1 MSGQMSAASQRL
13 LGNTGISP
21 ADAVRR
27 LLDDGLDGPPYPCT
41 HPCKRL
47 RECSDN
53 TVSSDAHAFLSI
65 SFKDRPHRYSTP
77 FVLQA
82 KKSAPERHSR
92 SKRPRESVSPAQ
104 TQPIPSRFT
113 QQPLS
118 GNLPHL
124 PNDLY
129 EASMPPSGLDIMQVK
144 SAKFADSSTSDSDYG
159 WQEVSAV
166 HSHQLSVQSQQQ
178 HAAIAAFRPEWPG
191 LSNKRRQGD
200 FDSTASAAYHA
211 FSLATDVQS
220 FAAALS
226 EHTDSTQLQQNPS
239 NSIELPFPGMHTL
252 ELSPD
257 YAQPAVYEAVQQ
269 LMQHPGEYLQAV
281 TCCPLS
287 KVTHAHTCADS
298 QLASQILLPSPL
310 LLLLQQPCHSCRH
323 ILVMQGEIKHAV
335 TAADGYTYDLASI
348 CKWAQ
353 DHSGIVKSVSPMTQM
368 PLGSS
373 MLVRNHSIQS
383 LIESNAVY
391 RPCHTHACPLC
402 PISLHH

>member
-1 MSGQMSAASQRL
+1 L
-13 LGNTGISP
+13 
-21 ADAVRR
+21 
-27 LLDDGLDGPPYPCT
+27 
-41 HPCKRL
+41 
-47 RECSDN
+47 
-53 TVSSDAHAFLSI
+53 I
-65 SFKDRPHRYSTP
+65 SFMDILHSYLMPV
-77 FVLQA
+77 VLQA
-82 KKSAPERHSR
+82 KQSAPERHSR

-118 GNLPHL
+118 GNLPYL
-124 PNDLY
+124 PDDLY

-159 WQEVSAV
+159 WQEVSAA
-166 HSHQLSVQSQQQ
+166 HSHQLFVQSQPQ

-191 LSNKRRQGD
+191 LSYNRRQGD

-211 FSLATDVQS
+211 CPSATDIQS
-220 FAAALS
+220 FIAALS

-239 NSIELPFPGMHTL
+239 DSIERPFPGMHTL

-269 LMQHPGEYLQAV
+269 LMRHPGEYLQAV

-287 KVTHAHTCADS
+287 KVTHAHTAYS
-298 QLASQILLPSPL
+298 HLASQILLKCPL

-323 ILVMQGEIKHAV
+323 ILVMQGKMKHAV

-353 DHSGIVKSVSPMTQM
+353 DHSGILKSVSPMTQM

-383 LIESNAVY
+383 LVESNAVH
-391 RPCHTHACPLC
+391 RPCRTHVFPLC
-402 PISLHH
+402 PVSLHH

>member
-13 LGNTGISP
+13 LGNTGLTP
-21 ADAVRR
+21 ADVVRR
-27 LLDDGLDGPPYPCT
+27 LLDDSLDGPPYPCT

-47 RECSDN
+47 REGSDN

-65 SFKDRPHRYSTP
+65 SFKDRPHRCSTP

-82 KKSAPERHSR
+82 KNSAPERHSR

-104 TQPIPSRFT
+104 TQPISSRFT

-118 GNLPHL
+118 CILLHL
-124 PNDLY
+124 PDDLY
-129 EASMPPSGLDIMQVK
+129 ETRMLPSGLDRMQVK
-144 SAKFADSSTSDSDYG
+144 SAKLADSSTCDADHG

-166 HSHQLSVQSQQQ
+166 HSQQLSVQSQQQ

-191 LSNKRRQGD
+191 LSCKRRQGD

-211 FSLATDVQS
+211 FPSTADIQS

-226 EHTDSTQLQQNPS
+226 EHMDSTQLQQHPCNG
-239 NSIELPFPGMHTL
+239 IELPFPGMHTL

-287 KVTHAHTCADS
+287 KVTHAQTCADS
-298 QLASQILLPSPL
+298 QLASQIPRGKSIAAAASAALSLK
-310 LLLLQQPCHSCRH
+310 QTHSY
-323 ILVMQGEIKHAV
+323 HAGRDE
-335 TAADGYTYDLASI
+335 ACSD
-348 CKWAQ
+348 
-353 DHSGIVKSVSPMTQM
+353 
-368 PLGSS
+368 SS
-373 MLVRNHSIQS
+373 
-383 LIESNAVY
+383 
-391 RPCHTHACPLC
+391 
-402 PISLHH
+402 